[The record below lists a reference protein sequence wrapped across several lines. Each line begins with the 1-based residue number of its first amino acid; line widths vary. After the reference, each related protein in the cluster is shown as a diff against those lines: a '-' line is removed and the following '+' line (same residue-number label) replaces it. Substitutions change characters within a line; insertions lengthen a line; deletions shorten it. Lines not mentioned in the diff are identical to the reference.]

1 MKSKKFVKSNNK
13 VHLMDLT
20 PLIDVVFLLL
30 IFFMV
35 ATTFSEFTAMNIDL
49 PTSDTQEVKVD
60 NIEKIRVLI
69 DKDKNIIVRLEKN
82 HKVEDLPV
90 MEIELKNELNKILN
104 YSNVKGVNLVAH
116 KELDYGYIVQ
126 LIGEIKEAGATG
138 LNIEIEKSN

>member
-49 PTSDTQEVKVD
+49 PISDTQEVKVD

-90 MEIELKNELNKILN
+90 MEIELKNELNKILD

-116 KELDYGYIVQ
+116 KGLDYGYIVQ

>member
-49 PTSDTQEVKVD
+49 PTSNTQEVKVD
-60 NIEKIRVLI
+60 SIEKIRVLI
-69 DKDKNIIVRLEKN
+69 DKDKNIVMRIEKN
-82 HKVEDLPV
+82 HKTEDFPVVEV
-90 MEIELKNELNKILN
+90 KLKEELNKILDS
-104 YSNVKGVNLVAH
+104 SNVKGVNLVAH

-138 LNIEIEKSN
+138 LNIEIEKNN